1 MGNIKEKYNH
11 LIMHIVLIF
20 YTLICL
26 FPVYLLV
33 SNSFKKRRAIFK
45 EPLSLPNEE
54 TFSLVG
60 FTKMFSRVDFSIY
73 FFNSTFVTLITLFF
87 VLLFGAMAAWAL
99 SEYKFKGN
107 AMLGLYLAFG
117 IMMPIKLGTVSIL
130 HLLSS
135 LNLVNTLT
143 GLIIIYTAQSL
154 PLAIWILTE
163 FMKQGNQ
170 ELKEAARCDG
180 VNEYQLFFYIILP
193 LLRPPL
199 ATVGVFTMV
208 PVWNDLWW
216 PLVLAPSGNKQTVIL
231 GMQQYIGQYVTNW
244 NAVFASLSTALI
256 PILIFY
262 IIFSRQLISSITSG
276 AVK

>member
-1 MGNIKEKYNH
+1 MH
-11 LIMHIVLIF
+11 LVLIS

-33 SNSFKKRRAIFK
+33 GNSFKSRRAIFK
-45 EPLSLPNEE
+45 QPLSLPNEE
-54 TFSLVG
+54 TFSLAG
-60 FTKMFSRVDFSIY
+60 YLKMFSRIDFGV
-73 FFNSTFVTLITLFF
+73 FFYNSVFVTVITLFF

-107 AMLGLYLAFG
+107 TMLGLYLAFG
-117 IMMPIKLGTVSIL
+117 IMIPIKLGTVSIL
-130 HLLSS
+130 QLMNS

-143 GLIIIYTAQSL
+143 GLVIIYIAQSL
-154 PLAIWILTE
+154 PLAIWILSE
-163 FMKQGNQ
+163 FMKQLNN

-180 VNEYQLFFYIILP
+180 VNEYQLFFYIVLP
-193 LLRPPL
+193 LLRPTM

-216 PLVLAPSGNKQTVIL
+216 PLILAPSGGKQTVIL

-244 NAVFASLSTALI
+244 NAIFASLSMALI
-256 PILIFY
+256 PVIIFY
-262 IIFSRQLISSITSG
+262 LIFSRQLISSITSG

>member
-1 MGNIKEKYNH
+1 MRNIKEKYNH
-11 LIMHIVLIF
+11 LIMHTVLIF
-20 YTLICL
+20 YTLVCL

-33 SNSFKKRRAIFK
+33 GNSFKKRRAIFK
-45 EPLSLPNEE
+45 EPMSLPNEE
-54 TFSLVG
+54 TFSLAG
-60 FTKMFSRVDFSIY
+60 FTKMFSRIDFSIY
-73 FFNSTFVTLITLFF
+73 FYNSTFVTLITLFF

-117 IMMPIKLGTVSIL
+117 IMLPIKLGTVSIL
-130 HLLSS
+130 HLLNS

-143 GLIIIYTAQSL
+143 GLIIVYTAQSL

-163 FMKQGNQ
+163 FMKQVNQ

-193 LLRPPL
+193 LLRPPI

-216 PLVLAPSGNKQTVIL
+216 PLVLAPSGGKQTVNL

-244 NAVFASLSTALI
+244 NAVFASLSMALI

-262 IIFSRQLISSITSG
+262 IIFSKQLIRSITSG

>member
-1 MGNIKEKYNH
+1 MKNLPSNFNSI
-11 LIMHIVLIF
+11 IMHVVLF
-20 YTLICL
+20 TYTIICL

-33 SNSFKKRRAIFK
+33 NNSFKSRKAIFK
-45 EPLSLPNEE
+45 QPLSLPNED
-54 TFSLVG
+54 TFSLAG
-60 FTKMFSRVDFSIY
+60 YLKMFSRIDFSIY
-73 FFNSTFVTLITLFF
+73 FYNSAVVTIITLFF

-107 AMLGLYLAFG
+107 TMLGLYLALG
-117 IMMPIKLGTVSIL
+117 IMIPIKLGTVSIL
-130 HLLSS
+130 QLMNT
-135 LNLVNTLT
+135 LNLVNSLT
-143 GLIIIYTAQSL
+143 GLIIIYIAQSL

-163 FMKQGNQ
+163 FMKQLSN

-180 VNEYQLFFYIILP
+180 VNEYQLFFYIVLP
-193 LLRPPL
+193 LLRPPM

-216 PLVLAPSGNKQTVIL
+216 PLILAPSNGKQTVIL

-244 NAVFASLSTALI
+244 NAIFASLSLALI
-256 PILIFY
+256 PVIIFYLIF
-262 IIFSRQLISSITSG
+262 SKQLIRSITAG